1 MCSNAALGDAMFLV
15 SRLTETERERKD
27 KKDNKREINRDVNK
41 HNTFVLIVVASNTG
55 GVGGRGGSL

>member
-1 MCSNAALGDAMFLV
+1 MFLV
-15 SRLTETERERKD
+15 SRLTETEREKD